1 MFQKSSQRENCEL
14 ALQLSATVLVV
25 GGCCYFIPPLGAVL
39 AGIVVLLVAKYPSIL
54 EDLEGTNTVPTELSP
69 LVEFTTCQNE
79 TAL

>member
-1 MFQKSSQRENCEL
+1 MFQKSSPKENCERAVL
-14 ALQLSATVLVV
+14 LSATVLVV

-54 EDLEGTNTVPTELSP
+54 EETNTEPTELSP